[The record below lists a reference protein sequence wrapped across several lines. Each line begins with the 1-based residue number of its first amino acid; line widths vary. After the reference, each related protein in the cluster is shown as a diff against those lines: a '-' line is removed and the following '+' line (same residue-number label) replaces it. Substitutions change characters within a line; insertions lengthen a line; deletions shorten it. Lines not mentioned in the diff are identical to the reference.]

1 MAAYMALVVL
11 LFIVAGTGA
20 YFLPPILRHWRG
32 LEGGESGPDVLRL
45 QESIDELTARLAL
58 LEEEIEF
65 NRELRSTE
73 ETPRIEP
80 GKESEKDVFAT
91 EETAAGQIDEG
102 ERAERIS
109 EGGEPE
115 SIQEESLRE
124 ENLRELL
131 LDPPPGDP
139 E

>member
-20 YFLPPILRHWRG
+20 YFLPYILRHWRG
-32 LEGGESGPDVLRL
+32 LEGVESGPDVVRL
-45 QESIDELTARLAL
+45 QGSIDELTARLVL

-80 GKESEKDVFAT
+80 G
-91 EETAAGQIDEG
+91 
-102 ERAERIS
+102 
-109 EGGEPE
+109 
-115 SIQEESLRE
+115 
-124 ENLRELL
+124 
-131 LDPPPGDP
+131 PGA
-139 E
+139 